1 MAPSQYDLIVI
12 GSGQS
17 GTPLATAFAKA
28 GKRTAMVERA
38 HIGGTCI
45 NEGCTP
51 TKTMIASGRA
61 AYMTRR
67 AGDYGVKLP
76 GSISVDMA
84 AVRRRKRDI
93 VESWSSGGEEKLRKA
108 GVEVIKGTGRFTGP
122 KEIEVVLSEGGEV
135 KTLTAE
141 SIVINT
147 GEKPARPD
155 LPGLDGIDA
164 ARVLNSTS
172 VMELGEVPAHL
183 VCVGGGYISLEFGQ
197 LFRRLGA
204 EVTVVQRGKQL
215 LPREDDDVAGEML
228 KIAREDGIT
237 VYLSSTV
244 KAVAAG
250 GKGGVDVSITTGSGE
265 VAVVAASHVLLAAG
279 RTPNTDELNLGAAGI
294 ETTSRGHIKVDEALK
309 TSAADVYAIGDVHG
323 GPAFTHISYDDFRI
337 LRANLLPAAVPATT
351 PAMTTTGASF
361 SRRATPYVVY
371 TDPQLGHIG
380 LHAKEA
386 ASGGRKVKTATM
398 PMGYVAR
405 AIETAEMRGLMKAT
419 VDAET
424 GEILGFTCLG
434 IEGGEIMAVVQTAMM
449 GGLKWWDLEAAVWA
463 HPSLA
468 ESLNNL
474 WAYLE

>member
-1 MAPSQYDLIVI
+1 MAPSSHYDLIVI

-28 GKRTAMVERA
+28 GKRTAMIERA

-61 AYMTRR
+61 AYMARR
-67 AGDYGVKLP
+67 AGDYGVKVHSP
-76 GSISVDMA
+76 VIADMA
-84 AVRRRKRDI
+84 LVRRRKRNI
-93 VESWSSGGEEKLRKA
+93 VESWSRGGEEKLRKA
-108 GVEVIKGTGRFTGP
+108 GVDIIKGTGRFVGP
-122 KEIEVVLSEGGEV
+122 KEVEVVSGKGGEAR
-135 KTLTAE
+135 TLEAMHV
-141 SIVINT
+141 VINT
-147 GEKPARPD
+147 GERPARPD
-155 LPGLDGIDA
+155 IPGLDGVDA
-164 ARVLNSTS
+164 ARVLDSTS
-172 VMELGEVPAHL
+172 IMELGEVPNHL
-183 VCVGGGYISLEFGQ
+183 VCVGGGYVSLEFGQ

-215 LPREDDDVAGEML
+215 LPREDADIADQML
-228 KIAREDGIT
+228 KIVREDGIT
-237 VYLSSTV
+237 VHLSATV
-244 KAVAAG
+244 KAVTAG
-250 GKGGVDVSITTGSGE
+250 SSGGVDVSITTGSGE
-265 VAVVAASHVLLAAG
+265 VVVAASHVLLAAG
-279 RTPNTDELNLGAAGI
+279 RKPNTDLLNLAAAGI
-294 ETTSRGHIKVDEALK
+294 ETTSRGHVKVNERLE
-309 TSAADVYAIGDVHG
+309 TNVQGVYAIGDVHG

-337 LRANLLPAAVPATT
+337 LRANILPEAVPATT
-351 PAMTTTGASF
+351 PAMTTTTSSF

-386 ASGGRKVKTATM
+386 AEGGRRVKTATM

-405 AIETAEMRGLMKAT
+405 AIETGETRGLMKAT

-434 IEGGEIMAVVQTAMM
+434 IEGGEIMAVVQAAMM